1 MNPWSNAQEWTGG
14 GKFPVGGAFGP
25 GGPENGVLYRLGFH
39 GEMTNYAVYDSQGII
54 LYRVDLVGATH
65 QGVPTPHLQT
75 FTHNVGADGKVYA
88 VQGKTAIPTGEGD
101 IPQVGFC

>member
-1 MNPWSNAQEWTGG
+1 
-14 GKFPVGGAFGP
+14 
-25 GGPENGVLYRLGFH
+25 
-39 GEMTNYAVYDSQGII
+39 MTNYAVYDSQGII